1 MILSRTHHNNQVY
14 TKYKIELD
22 KTTSSLGCI
31 YLVKNEDTL
40 LGTFYRRN
48 KKWVANPHYLDYQRL
63 PQLLCG
69 GFEYLVRSN
78 HLAIEHI
85 IDTYEGK

>member
-1 MILSRTHHNNQVY
+1 MLLRSRGNNQVC

-22 KTTSSLGCI
+22 KTTSSLACI
-31 YLVKNEDTL
+31 YLVKNEDIL

-48 KKWVANPHYLDYQRL
+48 KKWVANPHYFNHQRL
-63 PQLLCG
+63 PQSLCG

-78 HLAIEHI
+78 HKAIEHI